1 MRCPKC
7 QAENPDE
14 AEYCSLCFTRFKT
27 EDFIDGNEETIRLRE
42 KHPES
47 KIRCPSCGTLSPV
60 QSPFCLSCAFTFDNI
75 EPLLVTEEE
84 LDAQAKAKEDIQRK
98 EQETVSSTPITISED
113 SEGAEIMR
121 SIEDILEKG
130 QKALVYT
137 RGRNAITHAMKIIAL
152 MSEELYK
159 RDKSL
164 LLKVNLLSEDTVTY
178 LEEVELELILETT
191 EVKS

>member
-7 QAENPDE
+7 QAENHDDS
-14 AEYCSLCFTRFKT
+14 EYCSLCYTRFKT

-42 KHPES
+42 KHAES
-47 KIRCPSCGTLSPV
+47 MIRCPSCDTLSPV
-60 QSPFCLSCAFTFDNI
+60 TSPFCLSCGFTFDDI
-75 EPLLVTEEE
+75 EPLLVSEEE
-84 LDAQAKAKEDIQRK
+84 LDAQAKAKEDVQQK
-98 EQETVSSTPITISED
+98 EQETVSSTPITVSED
-113 SEGAEIMR
+113 SKGAEVMR

-130 QKALVYT
+130 QKAAVHT
-137 RGRNAITHAMKIIAL
+137 RGRNATTHAMKIIAL

-164 LLKVNLLSEDTVTY
+164 ILKVNLLSEGTVTH